1 MESTYKK
8 INCPDVLS
16 SKIMKLQSNYSEPDG
31 SMPCQTEDRTL
42 KPSLFWGIADD
53 IPKSLSWSLMAL
65 SIAIP
70 MMLWWLISHAGVVQ
84 PLFLP
89 TPEQVLKAIG
99 HLWGT
104 GELPKDIFYSLF
116 RVLSGFTLAAAI
128 SIPLGTLMGTF
139 ASLRALLEP
148 IIGIVRY
155 MPAPAFIPLLI
166 LYCGVGETPKILLIF
181 IGTLFFNT
189 LMVMDAV
196 KFVPKELIETSYTL
210 GGSRHQ
216 VILQVIFPFI
226 LPSIIDASR
235 VNMAASWNLVIV
247 SELVAATEG
256 LGRRISVA
264 QRFLRTDE
272 IFAGL
277 IVIGLIGLAIDLLFR
292 LLLRLSCR
300 WSIQ

>member
-1 MESTYKK
+1 M
-8 INCPDVLS
+8 
-16 SKIMKLQSNYSEPDG
+16 
-31 SMPCQTEDRTL
+31 TL
-42 KPSLFWGIADD
+42 HPSLESNDGNEPAPAPAMLPPTVFWRIAEN
-53 IPKSLSWSLMAL
+53 IPRKLAWVLISLSIGVPLV
-65 SIAIP
+65 
-70 MMLWWLISHAGVVQ
+70 LWWLVSSWIAADPNINSM
-84 PLFLP
+84 FLP
-89 TPEQVLKAIG
+89 TPGQVIEAFQR
-99 HLWGT
+99 LWADGT
-104 GELPKDIFYSLF
+104 LPKDIVFSLF
-116 RVLSGFTLAAAI
+116 RVLAGFLLAALI

-139 ASLRALLEP
+139 ASVRSLLEP

-166 LYCGVGETPKILLIF
+166 LYFGLGELPKVLLIF

-196 KFVPKELIETSYTL
+196 KFVPKELIETTYTL
-210 GGSRHQ
+210 GGRRFQVLLQ
-216 VILQVIFPFI
+216 VILPYIR
-226 LPSIIDASR
+226 PSIIDACR

-247 SELVAATEG
+247 AELVAANEG
-256 LGRRISVA
+256 LGKRISIA

-300 WSIQ
+300 WAR

>member
-1 MESTYKK
+1 MNQYAEDLQGINSKRPHK
-8 INCPDVLS
+8 ILP
-16 SKIMKLQSNYSEPDG
+16 
-31 SMPCQTEDRTL
+31 QTV
-42 KPSLFWGIADD
+42 FWRIAED
-53 IPKSLSWSLMAL
+53 IPKNLAWTLMFL
-65 SIAIP
+65 SITVPILVWWIVSNTELIP
-70 MMLWWLISHAGVVQ
+70 

-89 TPEQVLKAIG
+89 TLSQVWSAFQRLLASG
-99 HLWGT
+99 DLQ
-104 GELPKDIFYSLF
+104 KDIAFSLF
-116 RVLSGFTLAAAI
+116 RVVAGFSLAAMV

-139 ASLRALLEP
+139 ASFRALLEP

-166 LYCGVGETPKILLIF
+166 LYLGLGETPKIMLIF

-196 KFVPKELIETSYTL
+196 KFVPKHLLETTYTL
-210 GGSRHQ
+210 GGQRKQ
-216 VILQVIFPFI
+216 VLLQVIFPFI
-226 LPSIIDASR
+226 LPNIIDACR

-264 QRFLRTDE
+264 QRYLKTDE

-277 IVIGLIGLAIDLLFR
+277 IVIGLIGLVIDLLFR
-292 LLLRLSCR
+292 LLLRVSCK
-300 WSIQ
+300 WAKD

>member
-1 MESTYKK
+1 MNNYTE
-8 INCPDVLS
+8 
-16 SKIMKLQSNYSEPDG
+16 KLIEKDNSRSQKMLP
-31 SMPCQTEDRTL
+31 PTA
-42 KPSLFWGIADD
+42 FWGIAED
-53 IPKSLSWSLMAL
+53 IPKRLNWVLMAL
-65 SIAIP
+65 SICLPLA
-70 MMLWWLISHAGVVQ
+70 LWWIISNSGLVK

-89 TPEQVLKAIG
+89 PPAQVWDAFQKLLA
-99 HLWGT
+99 T
-104 GELPKDIFYSLF
+104 GDLQKDVAFSLF
-116 RVLSGFTLAAAI
+116 RVLSGFLLAAVI

-139 ASLRALLEP
+139 ASIRALMEP

-166 LYCGVGETPKILLIF
+166 LYFGLGEIPKILLIF

-210 GGSRHQ
+210 GGQRKQ
-216 VILQVIFPFI
+216 VLLQVIFPFI
-226 LPSIIDASR
+226 LPTVIDACR
-235 VNMAASWNLVIV
+235 VNMAGSWNLVIV
-247 SELVAATEG
+247 AELVAATEG

-292 LLLRLSCR
+292 LLLRVSCK
-300 WSIQ
+300 WAND